1 MSRLLFFGVQR
12 CLFLLT
18 RKTKIPAKNTRIHL
32 DEIAKFLFTRSEPL
46 VISFINAGFGMNY
59 DPATVSLQPTTN
71 EYVRNF
77 NATRADIVLFATEKE
92 TQRDLFHIEVQVVND
107 REMSI
112 RMLKYGYNIGLAH
125 QEESDAEG
133 RRVLKFPHQ
142 MVIFLNDDPGIPDT
156 VEVRI
161 IFPDG
166 QEVIYRVPT
175 LKIRNYS
182 MTDLIDRELYLLL
195 PFEIFKVR
203 KMFEAANRARTD
215 QAEKKDRAT
224 DVLLRTAEDLVLEV
238 ERLYNEGRLDTPG
251 KDAIISSL
259 GEIYY
264 HMSAKY
270 SLAREINT
278 KVDTMVTSIME
289 KVRKEGLSE
298 GEKKGRLNAYKE
310 IAIRLLE
317 QGYDIAA
324 ISNVT
329 GLSKTE
335 IESLRK
341 GC

>member
-1 MSRLLFFGVQR
+1 V
-12 CLFLLT
+12 T

-32 DEIAKFLFTRSEPL
+32 DAIAKFLFFRSEPL

-59 DPATVSLQPTTN
+59 DPATVSLRPTTN
-71 EYVRNF
+71 EYIRNF
-77 NATRADIVLFATEKE
+77 VATRADIVLVATEKE
-92 TQRDLFHIEVQVVND
+92 TQRNLFHIEVQTVND

-112 RMLKYGYNIGLAH
+112 RMLEYGYNIGLAH
-125 QEESDAEG
+125 QEKSDADG

-142 MVIFLNDDPGIPDT
+142 MVIFLDDNPRIPDT

-182 MTDLIDRELYLLL
+182 MTDLVNRELYLLL

-203 KMFEAANRARTD
+203 KMFEAANRAKTHR
-215 QAEKKDRAT
+215 AEKKDRAT
-224 DVLLRTAEDLVLEV
+224 DELVRTAEDLVQEV
-238 ERLYNEGRLDTPG
+238 ERLCNEGRLDAAG
-251 KDAIISSL
+251 KDAIITSM

-264 HMSAKY
+264 HMSTKY

-289 KVRKEGLSE
+289 KVRKEGKRE
-298 GEKKGRLNAYKE
+298 GKLEGKREGKLEAYKE
-310 IAIRLLE
+310 MAIRLLK

-329 GLSKTE
+329 GLSKSE
-335 IESLRK
+335 IESLSS

>member
-1 MSRLLFFGVQR
+1 MTRTTKLPTKSKRL
-12 CLFLLT
+12 
-18 RKTKIPAKNTRIHL
+18 HL
-32 DEIAKFLFTRSEPL
+32 DEIAKFLFSRSEPL
-46 VISFINAGFGMNY
+46 VISFINAGFGMDY
-59 DPATVSLQPTTN
+59 DPATISLQPTTN
-71 EYVRNF
+71 EYIRNF
-77 NATRADIVLFATEKE
+77 KATRADIVLIATEKE
-92 TQRDLFHIEVQVVND
+92 TRQELFHIEVQTVND

-125 QEESDAEG
+125 QEESDSEG
-133 RRVLKFPHQ
+133 RRILKFPHQ
-142 MVIFLNDDPGIPDT
+142 MVIFLDDDPSIPDT

-175 LKIRNYS
+175 LKIRDYS
-182 MTDLIDRELYLLL
+182 MNDLVNRELYLLL

-203 KMFEAANRARTD
+203 KMFKAANRARTD
-215 QAEKKDRAT
+215 RAGKKDLAT
-224 DVLLRTAEDLVLEV
+224 DELLRTAEDLVQEV

-264 HMSAKY
+264 HMSTKY

-298 GEKKGRLNAYKE
+298 GEKKGEKKGRQKGKLEAYKE
-310 IAIRLLE
+310 VAIRLLE

-335 IESLRK
+335 IESLRN